1 MDNFSNSNYNV
12 SILPFLPIQGILP
25 KMRRYIIFVSVGFSL
40 LMYSIDSTV
49 VAVAFP
55 HIIKDLGTNVL
66 WAAWTISIYLVAVTS
81 VMPLMGKISD
91 SLGRKKVFLLSLT
104 LFTASSLTCGL
115 APDIYSLVAFRFL
128 QGIGGA
134 SFLPTA
140 AGIVSDQFP
149 EYRERAIG
157 LFTSIF
163 PIGGIIGPNLGGWI
177 VSRYSW
183 RYIFYINLPIG
194 ISLLVLIMI
203 LLKESKILV
212 RPHIDFVGAS
222 FFFGAI
228 LSLMLGLNFIPENY
242 SISSLIP
249 TVIFLVLS
257 SCCLYLFFRQEKRD
271 PNPILDMA
279 LLKSKPFLAANLYN
293 MIVGAGVLGIF
304 AFIPLYGTSVHKLST
319 LVSGV
324 ILTPRSA
331 AMIPAAATTSFLLKR
346 CGYRWPMVLGLI
358 ITSLSTMLLG
368 SQGLRLLR
376 IVGIHLGV
384 AEILAVL
391 MMVTGIGMGIAL
403 PASNNA
409 CIELMPEKVAT
420 ITGLRGMFR
429 SVGGAFGISLITI
442 ILHSS
447 STPTKGFG
455 ATFISFGLGLLFTIP
470 LVFLM
475 PSGKKGWG

>member
-1 MDNFSNSNYNV
+1 
-12 SILPFLPIQGILP
+12 
-25 KMRRYIIFVSVGFSL
+25 MRRYIIFVSVGLSL
-40 LMYSIDSTV
+40 LMYSIDSTA

-81 VMPLMGKISD
+81 VMPLMGKMSD
-91 SLGRKKVFLLSLT
+91 SFGRKKVFLLSLT

-115 APDIYSLVAFRFL
+115 APNIYSLVAFRFL

-149 EYRERAIG
+149 EHRERAIG

-163 PIGGIIGPNLGGWI
+163 PIGGVIGPNLGGWI

-194 ISLLVLIMI
+194 ISLLVLIVI
-203 LLKESKILV
+203 VLKESKILV
-212 RPHIDFVGAS
+212 RPHIDFLGAS

-228 LSLMLGLNFIPENY
+228 LFLMLGLNFIAENF
-242 SISSLIP
+242 SISSLLS
-249 TVIFLVLS
+249 TVIFIVLS
-257 SCCLYLFFRQEKRD
+257 SFCLYLFFRQENRD
-271 PNPILDMA
+271 SNPILDMA
-279 LLKSKPFLAANLYN
+279 LLRSKPFLAANLYN

-304 AFIPLYGTSVHKLST
+304 AFIPLYATSVHKLST

-324 ILTPRSA
+324 ILTPRSL

-346 CGYRWPMVLGLI
+346 WGYRWPMVLGLI
-358 ITSLSTMLLG
+358 ITSLSTILLW

-376 IVGIHLGV
+376 MIGIHLGV
-384 AEILAVL
+384 AEILAAL
-391 MMVTGIGMGIAL
+391 MMFTGIGIGIAL

-447 STPTKGFG
+447 STPANGFG
-455 ATFISFGLGLLFTIP
+455 TTFISFGLGLLFTIP
-470 LVFLM
+470 LTFLM
-475 PSGKKGWG
+475 PTGKKRWG